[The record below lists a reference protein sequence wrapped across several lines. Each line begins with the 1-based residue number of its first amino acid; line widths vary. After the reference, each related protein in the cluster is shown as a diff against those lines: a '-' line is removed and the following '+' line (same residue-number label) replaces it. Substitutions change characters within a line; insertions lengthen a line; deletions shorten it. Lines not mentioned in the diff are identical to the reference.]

1 MRMVIAKRLMESK
14 ASIPHFYLQKEI
26 DSRPLRL
33 AREAINHKLAS
44 NHSANG
50 KVPKVSINDLI
61 LKACADAI
69 PRIPEINTSWEEDH
83 IFFHG
88 KVNLAFEWQ

>member
-1 MRMVIAKRLMESK
+1 M
-14 ASIPHFYLQKEI
+14 
-26 DSRPLRL
+26 RL
-33 AREAINHKLAS
+33 AREAINHNFAS

-88 KVNLAFEWQ
+88 KVNLAFGVAVEGGLVTPVIRDANQMGLLFYQITPNC